1 MGSRIQ
7 KVLKALG
14 LAPTSEAEW
23 SRRLGGRLDLGAG
36 TRLDHATLWVREPA
50 GCRVAIGEASNIECR
65 IVLERPDTTVRIGAR
80 THIGG
85 NTLLDAACGIEIG
98 DDVLIAFDVLVM
110 DHDSHALRFAD
121 RRDDV
126 ADWMAGKKDWTH
138 VARAPVRIRD
148 KVWIGA
154 RVCILKGVEIG
165 EGAVVGTGS
174 VVTKDVA
181 PWTVVAGNPAAV
193 VRELTDGERAS

>member
-1 MGSRIQ
+1 MGRRFRQ
-7 KVLKALG
+7 VLKALG
-14 LAPTSEAEW
+14 LAPAVEAEW
-23 SRRLGGRLDLGAG
+23 GRSLGGRLDLGAG
-36 TRLDHATLWVREPA
+36 TRVGRATLEVREPA
-50 GCRVAIGEASNIECR
+50 GCRVTIGEGSNIEGR
-65 IVLERPDTTVRIGAR
+65 IVLERAGVTVRIGSR
-80 THIGG
+80 THVGG

-98 DDVLIAFDVLVM
+98 DDVLVAFDVLVM

-121 RRDDV
+121 RSGDV
-126 ADWMAGKKDWTH
+126 AAWMAGRKDWTQ
-138 VARAPVRIRD
+138 VPCAPVRIRD

-181 PWTVVAGNPAAV
+181 PWTVVAGNPARV
-193 VRELTDGERAS
+193 VRELGDGERAQ